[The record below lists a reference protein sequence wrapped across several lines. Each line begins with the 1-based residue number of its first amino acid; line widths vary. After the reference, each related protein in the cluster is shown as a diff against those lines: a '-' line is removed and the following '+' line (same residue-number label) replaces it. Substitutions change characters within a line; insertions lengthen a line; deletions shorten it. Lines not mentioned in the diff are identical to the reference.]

1 MDGGQI
7 VTFITDKGWIG
18 GHIIV
23 GKPNVLARRTQNWI
37 A

>member
-1 MDGGQI
+1 MDGDQI

-23 GKPNVLARRTQNWI
+23 GEPNVLAG
-37 A
+37 

>member
-23 GKPNVLARRTQNWI
+23 EEPNVLARRTQNLV